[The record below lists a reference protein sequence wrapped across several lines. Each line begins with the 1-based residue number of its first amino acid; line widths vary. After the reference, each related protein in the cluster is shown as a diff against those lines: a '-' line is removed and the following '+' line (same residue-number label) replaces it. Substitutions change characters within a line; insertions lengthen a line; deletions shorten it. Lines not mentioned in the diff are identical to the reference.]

1 MNDAPASDPAMTPLA
16 ERLRAG
22 DRRALARAITLVES
36 AHKEDRGPADELL
49 ASLLPHTGGSIRVGI
64 TGVPGVGKSSFIEA
78 FGLHLIEAGHR
89 IAVLAIDPSSK
100 RSGGS
105 ILGDKTRMQELSRH
119 PAAFIRPSPA
129 GRTLGGVARRSRE
142 ALLLCEAAGFDVIL
156 VETVGVGQSETAV
169 ADLVDLFLLL
179 LLPSGGDELQGIK
192 RGVMELADLV
202 LVTKADGELADAAGR
217 AAAEYRSAMQ
227 LLRPPG
233 GDWQPEVLTC
243 SAHKERGIAEAWQAV
258 GRFRAQAE
266 AGGRLAERRAEQA
279 RAWMWSEIEE
289 SLTAALLDDP
299 AVAGLIAELEPR
311 VLAGRLAPGAAARR
325 ILAAFRADPA

>member
-1 MNDAPASDPAMTPLA
+1 MNDAATSTSATATLA

-36 AHKEDRGPADELL
+36 THKGDREPADDLL
-49 ASLLPHTGGSIRVGI
+49 ASLLPHTGGSIRLGI

-78 FGLHLIEAGHR
+78 FGLHLIEAGQR
-89 IAVLAIDPSSK
+89 IAVLAVDPSSK

-105 ILGDKTRMQELSRH
+105 ILGDKTRMQELSRN

-217 AAAEYRSAMQ
+217 AAAEYRSALQ

-233 GDWQPEVLTC
+233 GSWQPEVLTC
-243 SAHKERGIAEAWQAV
+243 SAHQERGIAEAWRAV
-258 GRFRAQAE
+258 GRFRQQAE
-266 AGGRLAERRAEQA
+266 ESGSLAERRAAQA

-289 SLTAALLDDP
+289 SLTAALLEDP
-299 AVAGLIAELEPR
+299 SVAGLVAELEPQ
-311 VLAGRLAPGAAARR
+311 VTAGGTAPGAAARR
-325 ILAAFRADPA
+325 ILAAFRGRRG